1 MNASSSPTFGK
12 GTWVERPNWKQCSG
26 LFIFLGIVAFALP
39 MPSQQANAQSDRI
52 SIAPLPPVD
61 RTSVALDEITPRQF
75 IEKYLILRRRM
86 KFADY
91 RVHYWYSVRGEGF
104 TGDDLQLKDGPTEH
118 KIDFTNR
125 QAVIDARQVV
135 EFKESKLLPGHF
147 FDVRSVGMNYLRPTV
162 SSPDFGMSSQDW
174 METLPPWEN
183 ARLERDVEGKCYLF
197 FKPSPE
203 KRITLVFHALQSP
216 RLLHRLVENGKT
228 NRETGEFQALEVQE
242 RIDLE
247 WARCNDVDVPSKYL
261 GQALERYRPFGP
273 PTEPVRKRL
282 SHSILEFEWVS
293 ANKPIDLSDLLKKRE
308 EELLNEF
315 PLLIDLFKP

>member
-1 MNASSSPTFGK
+1 MNASSSRTFGK
-12 GTWVERPNWKQCSG
+12 VSRVERLNGKQSFR
-26 LFIFLGIVAFALP
+26 LFIFLGVLVLLVPIS
-39 MPSQQANAQSDRI
+39 SQQASSQSDRI
-52 SIAPLPPVD
+52 SIAPLPPVE
-61 RTSVALDEITPRQF
+61 RTSVAHDEITPRQF

-86 KFADY
+86 KYADY

-104 TGDDLQLKDGPTEH
+104 TGDDFQLQAGPSEH

-125 QAVIDARQVV
+125 QAIIDARQVV
-135 EFKESKLLPGHF
+135 EFKDSKLLPGHF

-183 ARLERDVEGKCYLF
+183 ARLDRDAEGKCYLF
-197 FKPSPE
+197 FKPSLE
-203 KRITLVFHALQSP
+203 KRITLVFHAVQSP

-228 NRETGEFQALEVQE
+228 NRETGEFQAIEVQE

-273 PTEPVRKRL
+273 PTEPLRKRL
-282 SHSILEFEWVS
+282 SQSKLEFEWVS
-293 ANKPIDLSDLLKKRE
+293 ANKPIDLSDLLKKKE

-315 PLLIDLFKP
+315 PLLIDLFKR